1 MPYLIFVLLY
11 IAATVAYLFFRAV
24 QYRAHV
30 LIDGSQPDTLA
41 MYALFLNADLPF
53 FLARLAILIIVAIAI
68 ALYRKTI
75 ADIAY
80 SALMVVGL
88 IFFADLLSAT
98 VYRILS

>member
-1 MPYLIFVLLY
+1 MIYFIFSFFY
-11 IAATVAYLFFRAV
+11 IVTTVAYLLFRITI
-24 QYRAHV
+24 YRAYV
-30 LIDGSQPDTLA
+30 SVDKLPVDNID

-53 FLARLAILIIVAIAI
+53 FLARLSILIIVAIAI

>member
-1 MPYLIFVLLY
+1 MAYLIFVLLY
-11 IAATVAYLFFRAV
+11 LAATVAYLFFRAV

-30 LIDGSQPDTLA
+30 LIDGGQPDTLA

-68 ALYRKTI
+68 ALYRKTT

-80 SALMVVGL
+80 SVITVVGL
-88 IFFADLLSAT
+88 IFVADWVSIT
-98 VYRILS
+98 VYRMLL